1 MQQEGAAGARGA
13 ASAPLPAAADAGASS
28 SSVDSS
34 STRRPSSGAA
44 GGVGGSSA
52 AEFLRAGLARV
63 EELALGTATP
73 LEGSSGSG
81 KMKRDA
87 SHRGFGAEPRIWRP
101 TRA

>member
-1 MQQEGAAGARGA
+1 MQQEAAGARTAGA
-13 ASAPLPAAADAGASS
+13 AAGGGAGASS

-34 STRRPSSGAA
+34 STRRPSGGAA

-87 SHRGFGAEPRIWRP
+87 SHRGSAPS
-101 TRA
+101 RASGGRLQP